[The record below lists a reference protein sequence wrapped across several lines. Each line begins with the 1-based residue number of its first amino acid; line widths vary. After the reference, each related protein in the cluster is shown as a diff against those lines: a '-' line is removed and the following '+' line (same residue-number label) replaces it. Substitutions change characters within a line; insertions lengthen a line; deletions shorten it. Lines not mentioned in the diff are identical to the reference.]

1 MAGKTKSCLAQDVLS
16 LFTNIYIYS
25 GEKRQKQKE
34 TDVLSHIRKCVT

>member
-16 LFTNIYIYS
+16 LFLSLFIYS

-34 TDVLSHIRKCVT
+34 TDILSHIRKCVR